1 MIEWR
6 YDEPIS
12 TLTLKAKLLKRGIGL
27 SESNLNRG
35 GKTAQQRAIENIR
48 AVKKRAKS
56 RESRFAQD
64 ALPGFEQYT

>member
-12 TLTLKAKLLKRGIGL
+12 TLTLKAKLLKRGIDL
-27 SESNLNRG
+27 SESNLNRD

-48 AVKKRAKS
+48 AAKKRAKPGK
-56 RESRFAQD
+56 SRFAQD